1 MYRYRP
7 RISRREK
14 LVCSSSESE
23 RAQINMR
30 GRKCLDA
37 LAESSFPLY
46 NRRCVDDSRRS
57 GNKTT
62 SSYDI
67 EVIWLRE
74 AFVLFRFMYPGQG
87 YRFQLLGID
96 ISSSKVHRAELRRS
110 LLERILSFLS
120 VAQSVWVSIFFKSL
134 LTK

>member
-1 MYRYRP
+1 
-7 RISRREK
+7 
-14 LVCSSSESE
+14 
-23 RAQINMR
+23 
-30 GRKCLDA
+30 
-37 LAESSFPLY
+37 
-46 NRRCVDDSRRS
+46 VDDSRRS